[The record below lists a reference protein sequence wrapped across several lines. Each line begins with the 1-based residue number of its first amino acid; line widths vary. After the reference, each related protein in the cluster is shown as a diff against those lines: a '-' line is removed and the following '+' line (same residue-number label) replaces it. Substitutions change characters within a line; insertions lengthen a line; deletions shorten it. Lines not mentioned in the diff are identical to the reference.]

1 MGEEK
6 ELKRLEKSIYVD
18 LLKNQDYRCSVCS
31 KPLFV
36 KEHGKK
42 INLKQRKENGLN
54 GFEKLYETDLSSLNY
69 SLIIPNSQ
77 GGGGPIMDNL
87 ELTCSH
93 KACKTRKKSTITL
106 PLHTTAV
113 LDKVIKL
120 EDRNYFQ
127 ENNKEVQPAE
137 RTAKIRS
144 LINEKNDFNLYKALL
159 PGKLQEYIPNS
170 HDRDN
175 FLTDLE
181 ESYRNFDA
189 PNNQQYL
196 KEYHNDNHN

>member
-42 INLKQRKENGLN
+42 INLKQRRENGPN
-54 GFEKLYETDLSSLNY
+54 GFENLYETDLSSLNY

-113 LDKVIKL
+113 LDKIIKS

-144 LINEKNDFNLYKALL
+144 LINEQNDFNLYKALL
-159 PGKLQEYIPNS
+159 RKKLVNHITPRPKL
-170 HDRDN
+170 DT
-175 FLTDLE
+175 FLTNLE
-181 ESYRNFDA
+181 ESYRNFND
-189 PNNQQYL
+189 PNNQSYL
-196 KEYHNDNHN
+196 KEYRNDNHN

>member
-6 ELKRLEKSIYVD
+6 ELKRLEKSIYIS

-31 KPLFV
+31 EPLIV
-36 KEHGKK
+36 MERGKK
-42 INLKQRKENGLN
+42 INIKQRKDNS
-54 GFEKLYETDLSSLNY
+54 FEELYETDLSSLNY

-77 GGGGPIMDNL
+77 GGGGPIMNNL
-87 ELTCSH
+87 ELTCSLP
-93 KACKTRKKSTITL
+93 ACKTRKKSTITL

-113 LDKVIKL
+113 LDKIIKS

-144 LINEKNDFNLYKALL
+144 LINEQNDFNLYKGFLRN
-159 PGKLQEYIPNS
+159 KLQEYISNPLELN
-170 HDRDN
+170 N
-175 FLTDLE
+175 FLTNLE
-181 ESYRNFDA
+181 DEVEKYNG
-189 PNNQQYL
+189 PNI
-196 KEYHNDNHN
+196 DR

>member
-31 KPLFV
+31 EPLFV

-69 SLIIPNSQ
+69 RLIIPNSQ
-77 GGGGPIMDNL
+77 GGCGPILDNL
-87 ELTCSH
+87 ELTCSLT
-93 KACKTRKKSTITL
+93 ACKTRTRSTITL

-113 LDKVIKL
+113 LDKIIES

-127 ENNKEVQPAE
+127 ENNKEVQAAE
-137 RTAKIRS
+137 RSAKIHC
-144 LINEKNDFNLYKALL
+144 LIHEKDNFNSYKALL
-159 PGKLQEYIPNS
+159 REKLMKYITPRPRL
-170 HDRDN
+170 DT

-181 ESYRNFDA
+181 ESYRNFND
-189 PNNQQYL
+189 PNNQS
-196 KEYHNDNHN
+196 